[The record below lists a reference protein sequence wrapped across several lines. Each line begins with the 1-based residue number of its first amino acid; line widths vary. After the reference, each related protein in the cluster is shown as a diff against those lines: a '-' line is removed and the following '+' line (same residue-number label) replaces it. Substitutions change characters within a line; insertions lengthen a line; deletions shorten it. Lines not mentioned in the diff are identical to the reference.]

1 MIFVGNDWSTAHHDV
16 EVQDETGRRLAR
28 ARFPEG
34 VEGLAGFHAL
44 VAEHAAEPGEVV
56 IGIETDR
63 GLWVQALVASGY
75 QVHAIN
81 PLAASRYRERHTP
94 SGAKSDAGDA
104 AMLASIVRVDR
115 QHHRLVAGDSALAE
129 GIKVIA
135 RAQQNLIW
143 SRQREIRRLR
153 ALLRDFYPAANLAF
167 DDLASSDALA
177 VLACAPS
184 PTAAAKL
191 TVKRVAGALRAGGRK
206 RSADTK
212 AAEILAA
219 LKTDQLHAPP
229 ELETASAAVVAA
241 LVGVLQAMSD
251 QLDGLDATLADHF
264 DKHPDA
270 ELLRSLP
277 GLGAV
282 LSARMLA
289 EFGDDPNRYADAK
302 ARRNYAGTSPIT
314 KASGRSHHVQARIA
328 RNRRLADACHWW
340 AFNALN
346 TSPGARAY
354 YDDRRARGQTHNQAS
369 RAVANRLVGILHG
382 CLTHRQPYDETRA
395 WPAHAAIEEAAA

>member
-44 VAEHAAEPGEVV
+44 VAEHASEPSEVV

-115 QHHRLVAGDSALAE
+115 QHHRQVAGDTALAE

-167 DDLASSDALA
+167 DDLTSSDALA

-184 PTAAAKL
+184 PTTATKL
-191 TVKRVAGALRAGGRK
+191 TPKRTAAVLRAGGRK
-206 RSADTK
+206 RSAEAK
-212 AAEILAA
+212 ATEILAA
-219 LKTDQLHAPP
+219 LQTQQLQAPA
-229 ELETASAAVVAA
+229 EIETASAAVVAA

-251 QLDGLDATLADHF
+251 QLEGLDAALADHF

-289 EFGDDPNRYADAK
+289 EFGDDPNRYTDAK

-382 CLTHRQPYDETRA
+382 CLTHRQPYDEARA
-395 WPAHAAIEEAAA
+395 WPAHTALEEAAA

>member
-1 MIFVGNDWSTAHHDV
+1 MIFVGNDWSAAHHDV
-16 EVQDETGRRLAR
+16 EVQDETGRRLGR

-34 VEGLAGFHAL
+34 VVGLAGFHAL
-44 VAEHAAEPGEVV
+44 VAEHATDPGEVA

-115 QHHRLVAGDSALAE
+115 HHHRQVAGDSALAE
-129 GIKVIA
+129 GIKVVA

-143 SRQREIRRLR
+143 SRQREVRRLR

-167 DDLASSDALA
+167 DDLTSSDALA

-184 PTAAAKL
+184 PAAAGKL
-191 TVKRVAGALRAGGRK
+191 TVKKTVAVLRAGGRQ
-206 RSADTK
+206 RGADAK
-212 AAEILAA
+212 AAEIVTTLRSEQLGAPAEIAA
-219 LKTDQLHAPP
+219 
-229 ELETASAAVVAA
+229 ASAAVVAA
-241 LVGVLQAMSD
+241 LVGVIGAMSD
-251 QLDGLDATLADHF
+251 QLDGLDAALAQHF
-264 DKHPDA
+264 GAHPDA

-277 GLGAV
+277 GLGPV
-282 LSARMLA
+282 LGARMLA
-289 EFGDDPNRYADAK
+289 EFGDDPHRYATAK

-314 KASGRSHHVQARIA
+314 RASGRSYHVQARIA
-328 RNRRLADACHWW
+328 RNHRLADACHWW

-354 YDDRRARGQTHNQAS
+354 YDHRRAKGHSHNQAT

-382 CLTHRQPYDETRA
+382 CLRARQPYDEARA
-395 WPAHAAIEEAAA
+395 WATTPALEQPTP

>member
-34 VEGLAGFHAL
+34 VEGLTGFHAL

-153 ALLRDFYPAANLAF
+153 SCGTSTRPPTSPSTTWPAAM
-167 DDLASSDALA
+167 
-177 VLACAPS
+177 PS
-184 PTAAAKL
+184 PY
-191 TVKRVAGALRAGGRK
+191 
-206 RSADTK
+206 SP
-212 AAEILAA
+212 
-219 LKTDQLHAPP
+219 APP
-229 ELETASAAVVAA
+229 
-241 LVGVLQAMSD
+241 
-251 QLDGLDATLADHF
+251 
-264 DKHPDA
+264 
-270 ELLRSLP
+270 
-277 GLGAV
+277 
-282 LSARMLA
+282 
-289 EFGDDPNRYADAK
+289 
-302 ARRNYAGTSPIT
+302 RRPPRPSSP
-314 KASGRSHHVQARIA
+314 
-328 RNRRLADACHWW
+328 
-340 AFNALN
+340 
-346 TSPGARAY
+346 
-354 YDDRRARGQTHNQAS
+354 
-369 RAVANRLVGILHG
+369 
-382 CLTHRQPYDETRA
+382 
-395 WPAHAAIEEAAA
+395 